1 MCVLRDR
8 WSSRRYQLELYTN
21 GGGVECRIDWARGAC
36 LVITLGCTGPGPRS
50 YFLEKFVVQVS
61 GLL

>member
-8 WSSRRYQLELYTN
+8 WSSRRHELELYTN
-21 GGGVECRIDWARGAC
+21 GGGVECRIDWVRD
-36 LVITLGCTGPGPRS
+36 LGCTGPGPRS
-50 YFLEKFVVQVS
+50 YLLEKFLVQVS